1 MHNIKRFYGVY
12 LGTLTGLWL
21 LAEMMAWSAPA
32 HFFAWRQVGM
42 QYSGVLGIGVMS
54 AAMVLAVRPVVF
66 EPYLGGLDK
75 MYRLHKWL
83 GISGLVISVSHW
95 LLAQGPKWMVGWG
108 WLQRPARGPRPEL
121 LDAPVQ
127 QFLLGQRGL
136 AEGVGEWAFY
146 AAALLMVLALVKRF
160 PYRHFFKTHHLLA
173 VAYLALVWH
182 SVVLL
187 KFDYWSGLLGPMM
200 GVLMGAGTV
209 AALMVFFRRVAV
221 GRQVVGEVA
230 ALRHH
235 AALDVM
241 EVDVLCKGRWAGHE
255 PGQFAFVTL
264 HEDEGPHP
272 YTISSAWTGDGH
284 ILFIIKAL
292 GDYTRTL
299 SERLSIG
306 DVVKI
311 EGPYG
316 RFNFQGAQKR
326 QIWVG
331 AGIGITPFI
340 ARMKALAVAPDGKT
354 IDLFH
359 PTAVYDEHAIGLM
372 SRDANAAG
380 VRLHVL
386 WNERDG
392 LLNAARIADQVPD
405 WRDADVW
412 FCGPAPFGQSL
423 KKDLVALGLP
433 ELRFHQELFQMR

>member
-1 MHNIKRFYGVY
+1 MRNIKRFFWFY
-12 LGTLTGLWL
+12 LFILTGLWL
-21 LAEMMAWSAPA
+21 VADLMVWSSPA
-32 HFFAWRQVGM
+32 NFFAWRSVLM

-83 GISGLVISVSHW
+83 GITALVVSVAHW
-95 LLAQGPKWMVGWG
+95 LLAVAPKWMVGWG
-108 WLQRPARGPRPEL
+108 WLQRPARGPRAVL

-127 QFLLGQRGL
+127 QFFMGQRGL
-136 AEGVGEWAFY
+136 AEGIGEWAFY

-187 KFDYWSGLLGPMM
+187 KFDYWSGLLGPVMALWM
-200 GVLMGAGTV
+200 AAGTV
-209 AALMVFFRRVAV
+209 SALMVLFRRVAV

-230 ALRHH
+230 RIRHH
-235 AALDVM
+235 AALDVI
-241 EVDVLCKGRWAGHE
+241 EVEIQCKGRWAGHD

-284 ILFIIKAL
+284 ITFIIKAL

-299 SERLSIG
+299 SKRLRVG
-306 DVVKI
+306 DVVKM

-316 RFNFQGAQKR
+316 RFNFR
-326 QIWVG
+326 
-331 AGIGITPFI
+331 
-340 ARMKALAVAPDGKT
+340 ARRSSRFGWARALA
-354 IDLFH
+354 
-359 PTAVYDEHAIGLM
+359 
-372 SRDANAAG
+372 SR
-380 VRLHVL
+380 R
-386 WNERDG
+386 
-392 LLNAARIADQVPD
+392 
-405 WRDADVW
+405 
-412 FCGPAPFGQSL
+412 SL
-423 KKDLVALGLP
+423 RA
-433 ELRFHQELFQMR
+433 